1 MSTPN
6 PHLIQRLTA
15 IQQSLMAQRAGAIG
29 LPSAVAG
36 NERETFLR
44 DFLQKVFP
52 AHRRFTSGVIT
63 DAEGNLSGQVDIA
76 VEYGFSPSFPMPG
89 TEDRLLLAESIALVI
104 EVKSD
109 LASQWSEVQ
118 KTTEKVKVLKRALEG
133 VRIVGGDP
141 PASSIPVIAVGYKG
155 HSTIEGLSK
164 RLESTPLE
172 CRPDGALV
180 IDSGCFVG
188 LKMTAIGPLGLYALA
203 LGIDVLLGQLITS
216 RPNLARYARY
226 SDI

>member
-89 TEDRLLLAESIALVI
+89 TEERLLLAESIALVI

-118 KTTEKVKVLKRALEG
+118 KTTEKVKVLKRVLEG
-133 VRIVGGDP
+133 FTIVSGAP
-141 PASSIPVIAVGYKG
+141 PPSSIPVIAVGYKG
-155 HSTIEGLSK
+155 HSTIEALSK

-188 LKMTAIGPLGLYALA
+188 LGMTTSGPLGLYALA
-203 LGIDVLLGQLITS
+203 LGIDVLLGQLIAS

>member
-6 PHLIQRLTA
+6 PHLLQRLTA

-118 KTTEKVKVLKRALEG
+118 KTTEKVKVLKRVLEG
-133 VRIVGGDP
+133 FTIVGGDP
-141 PASSIPVIAVGYKG
+141 PPSSIPVIAVGYKG
-155 HSTIEGLSK
+155 HSTIQGLSK

-188 LKMTAIGPLGLYALA
+188 LEMTAIGPLGLYALA

>member
-109 LASQWSEVQ
+109 LVSQWSEVQ

-133 VRIVGGDP
+133 VTIVGGDP
-141 PASSIPVIAVGYKG
+141 PPSSIPVIAVGYKG
-155 HSTIEGLSK
+155 YSTIEGLLK

-188 LKMTAIGPLGLYALA
+188 LEMTAIGPLGLYALA

>member
-1 MSTPN
+1 MTQAN
-6 PHLIQRLTA
+6 PYLLQRLTA

-89 TEDRLLLAESIALVI
+89 TEERLLLAESIALVI

-109 LASQWSEVQ
+109 LVSQWSEVQ

-133 VRIVGGDP
+133 VTIVGDDP

-188 LKMTAIGPLGLYALA
+188 LGMTTSGSLGLYALA
-203 LGIDVLLGQLITS
+203 LGIDALLRHLITS

>member
-6 PHLIQRLTA
+6 PHLLQRLTA

-133 VRIVGGDP
+133 VRIVVGDP
-141 PASSIPVIAVGYKG
+141 PPSSIPVIAVGYKG

-164 RLESTPLE
+164 RLDSTPLE

-188 LKMTAIGPLGLYALA
+188 LGMTTSGSLGLYSLA
-203 LGIDVLLGQLITS
+203 LGIDVLLRQLITS
-216 RPNLARYARY
+216 RPNLARYGRY

>member
-1 MSTPN
+1 MTQAN
-6 PHLIQRLTA
+6 PYLLQRLTA

-141 PASSIPVIAVGYKG
+141 PPSSIPVIAVGYKG

-188 LKMTAIGPLGLYALA
+188 LGMTTSGSLGLYALA
-203 LGIDVLLGQLITS
+203 LGIDALLSQLITS